1 MSSILGFLGPPGS
14 FTEEI
19 SLKYS
24 RNNSPLI
31 LQEYKAIDELME
43 DVDAGLIEM
52 GIVPVENS
60 LEGSVNITLDMFVQ
74 LDVYIYTE
82 LIYPISHCL
91 MALPGI
97 ELEDIKDLYSHVQAF
112 SQCRKYLKARMPS
125 VTQFPM
131 ESTAMAAEKISVLGG
146 ARAAIAPRR
155 AAKLF
160 GLEILASDIQ
170 DGYGEEDKTNLT
182 RFVVISSHDHSL
194 TGTDKTSIIF
204 SIKDSPGSL
213 YHILG
218 VFAENGINLTRI
230 ESRPARK
237 RLGEYLFFVDFE
249 GHREE
254 KKNMRALKLLEDQV
268 KYLKMLGSY
277 PSVYLP
283 SGS

>member
-1 MSSILGFLGPPGS
+1 MSNSLGFLGPPGT

-19 SLKYS
+19 ALKYS
-24 RNNSPLI
+24 QDNSSLI
-31 LQEYKAIDELME
+31 LQEYTAIDELME
-43 DVDAGLIEM
+43 DVDAGKVKM
-52 GIVPVENS
+52 GIVPIENS

-74 LDVYIYTE
+74 LNVYIYKE

-91 MALPGI
+91 MALPGVKP
-97 ELEDIKDLYSHVQAF
+97 EEIKEVYSHPQAF
-112 SQCRKYLKARMPS
+112 SQCRKYLKANMPL
-125 VTQFPM
+125 VNQFPM
-131 ESTAMAAEKISVLGG
+131 ESTAMAAEKISALGG
-146 ARAAIAPRR
+146 PRAAIAPRR

-160 GLEILASDIQ
+160 DLEILASDIQ
-170 DGYGEEDKTNLT
+170 DGYEEENKTNLT
-182 RFVVISSHDHSL
+182 RFVVVSSHDHSL

-218 VFAENGINLTRI
+218 VFAKKAINLTRI

-254 KKNMRALKLLEDQV
+254 KKSVQALELLEDQV

-283 SGS
+283 GNS